1 MKKIMKKIFKNNLII
16 RFILRFSSLIGIDFN
31 KLISLKNIPRYIFD
45 IIEWKKQSGKIN
57 FLFPII
63 NEFNDQSGTAKG
75 HYFHQDLLVAQYIYT
90 NNPKKHIDVGSRVD
104 GFVAHVASF
113 RKIEIYDV
121 RELKSDHPNIIF
133 KQHDFMNKNNVK
145 QTDSVSC
152 LHTLEHFGL
161 GRYNDPINVKG
172 FEIGLENLINLVEKN
187 GLLYISFPVG
197 KQDEIHFNAHRVF
210 HPKSI
215 LNFEIVKKQLEL
227 INFDC
232 VDDNGD
238 LHKSASIEFASLKY
252 NFGCGIYTFRKL

>member
-1 MKKIMKKIFKNNLII
+1 MKKKLKNSS
-16 RFILRFSSLIGIDFN
+16 ILKFLLRTISFIGIDIS

-75 HYFHQDLLVAQYIYT
+75 HYFHQDLLVAQYIYA

-113 RKIEIYDV
+113 REIEIYDV

-215 LNFEIVKKQLEL
+215 LNFEIVKKRLEL

-232 VDDNGD
+232 IDDKGD
-238 LHKSASIEFASLKY
+238 LHKSVSLDYASEKY

>member
-1 MKKIMKKIFKNNLII
+1 MKKILKNSS
-16 RFILRFSSLIGIDFN
+16 ILKFLLRCVSFIGIDIN

-57 FLFPII
+57 FFFPII

-75 HYFHQDLLVAQYIYT
+75 HYFHQDLLVAQYIYN

-133 KQHDFMNKNNVK
+133 NQHDFMNKNNAK
-145 QTDSVSC
+145 LADSVSC

-172 FEIGLENLINLVEKN
+172 FEIGLENLTDLVEKK
-187 GLLYISFPVG
+187 GLLYISFPIG

-215 LNFEIVKKQLEL
+215 LNFEIVKKRLEL

-232 VDDNGD
+232 IDDKGD
-238 LHKSASIEFASLKY
+238 LHKSVSLDYASEKY